1 LTEPKTSLPETPA
14 EALRIY
20 VMPDTHAVDLT
31 NCDREP
37 IHIPGSIQE
46 RGCILACDPGGSIIL
61 HYSAN
66 LPEVLGVS
74 GEINGQRLEDVVGG
88 DAAHTL
94 RNALATSDDP
104 ARPALRHALRMSSG
118 KTFDVALHRYDSK
131 VIIEFEPA
139 SSDGDQ
145 PLEVARML
153 ISRVRNMTSIDKLV
167 ESAARLM
174 FAMLGYDR
182 VMVYCF
188 ERDGAGKVVSEYKRR
203 DLESFRGQYFPASD
217 IPKQARELYLRNTIR
232 VISDASGN
240 RIPIVPEFD
249 TEGVPLD
256 LSYAHLRSVSPIHC
270 EYLRNMGVAAS
281 MSVSIVVEG
290 ELWGLIACHHYSPKI
305 LSMPQRVA
313 AETFGEFFSL
323 HLSTLKQKQLLEAAT
338 QARRSL
344 DRFLQAASMHAN
356 IPDLLRQS
364 LGDFGQML
372 PCDGVGL
379 WLDGRWS
386 GNGSAPAEPLMRD
399 LADAVSA
406 VAGGRT
412 WSTNEISRSFPNL
425 PISPDDVCGLL
436 AIPLSQRPRDYLFFF
451 RKEVVQTLDWAG
463 NPDKSYDTGPLGD
476 RLTPRKSFAIWKEM
490 VRLKAQPW
498 SDSDREVADAIRAV
512 LVEIVLHHNE
522 LLADERGKA
531 DVRQRMLNEEL
542 NHRVKNILSVIKALI
557 GHPVDAARSL
567 PDYVSSLKG
576 RVQALAFAH
585 DQVVRGG
592 EGGGLKDLLDAEL
605 QPYREGERKVSLQGP
620 KVWLDSRAFSV
631 MALVLHEMS
640 TNAAKYGSLSAP
652 NGRLDIT
659 WRLLPDG
666 DCEIIWHESGG
677 PVIQPPTRSGFG
689 TVLISRS
696 VPFELEGQ
704 AVIGYP
710 PEGVQARFVVP
721 GKHLHAEA
729 DAIASEPAPDA
740 ADQARGN
747 ETPVLADLEFLLV
760 EDQMLIAAD
769 VEAMLADHGVYRV
782 TTTPSVADALRRL
795 KDFTPDVAI
804 LDVNLGSATSLPIAE
819 ELLRRQVPFVFATGY
834 SDRSII
840 PASFSAPVVRK
851 PYEAGALIAAVR
863 KVLGAPSPEPA
874 EALKEES
881 GG

>member
-1 LTEPKTSLPETPA
+1 M
-14 EALRIY
+14 
-20 VMPDTHAVDLT
+20 MPDTQAVDLT

-37 IHIPGSIQE
+37 IHIPGSIQGH
-46 RGCILACDPGGSIIL
+46 GCILACDPGGSTIL

-66 LPEVLGVS
+66 VPEMLDVS
-74 GEINGQRLEDVVGG
+74 GEINGKRLEDIVGG
-88 DAAHTL
+88 EAAHTL

-104 ARPALRHALRMSSG
+104 ARPALRHGLRILSG
-118 KTFDVALHRYDSK
+118 KAFDVALHRYDSK
-131 VIIEFEPA
+131 VVIEFEPA

-153 ISRVRNMTSIDKLV
+153 ISRVRNMTGIDKLV

-182 VMVYCF
+182 VMVYRF
-188 ERDGAGKVVSEYKRR
+188 EQDGAGKVVSEYKRR
-203 DLESFRGQYFPASD
+203 DLESFRGQYFPATD

-232 VISDASGN
+232 VISDACDN
-240 RIPIVPEFD
+240 RVAIVPELD
-249 TEGVPLD
+249 AEGLPLD

-281 MSVSIVVEG
+281 MSVSIMVEG
-290 ELWGLIACHHYSPKI
+290 DLWGLIACHHYSPKV

-323 HLSTLKQKQLLEAAT
+323 HLSALKQKQLLEAAT

-344 DRFLQAASMHAN
+344 DRFLQAASVHAN
-356 IPDLLRQS
+356 ITDLLRQS
-364 LGDFGQML
+364 LGDFGEMM

-379 WLDGRWS
+379 WLDGKWS
-386 GNGSAPAEPLMRD
+386 GSGSAPPELLMRD
-399 LADAVSA
+399 LAETVSG
-406 VAGGRT
+406 VAAGRV
-412 WSTNEISRSFPNL
+412 WSTNEISRSFPQL
-425 PISPDDVCGLL
+425 PISSGDVCGLL

-463 NPDKSYDTGPLGD
+463 NPDKSYETGPLGD

-557 GHPVDAARSL
+557 GHPVDEARSL

-605 QPYREGERKVSLQGP
+605 QPYREGEREVSLSGP

-640 TNAAKYGSLSAP
+640 TNAAKYGSLSVP
-652 NGRLDIT
+652 DGRLDIT
-659 WRLLPDG
+659 WGLLPNG
-666 DCEIIWHESGG
+666 DCEMNWIESGG
-677 PVIQPPTRSGFG
+677 PAIKPPSRSGFG
-689 TVLISRS
+689 SVLISRS

-710 PEGVQARFVVP
+710 SEGVQARFVVP
-721 GKHLHAEA
+721 AKHLHAEG
-729 DAIASEPAPDA
+729 DTDA
-740 ADQARGN
+740 AASMADVVEQARNHEARSLG
-747 ETPVLADLEFLLV
+747 DLEFLLV

-769 VEAMLADHGVYRV
+769 VESMLADYGVSRV
-782 TTTPSVADALRRL
+782 TTTPSVDDALKRL
-795 KDFTPDVAI
+795 KEFTPDVAI
-804 LDVNLGSATSLPIAE
+804 LDVNLGSTTSLPIAE

-851 PYEAGALIAAVR
+851 PYEAGALIGAVR
-863 KVLGAPSPEPA
+863 KVLGVPSSDAA
-874 EALKEES
+874 EALTGKS
-881 GG
+881 AL